1 MKKIHG
7 FLKKYKLY
15 YLLLIPII
23 YVVYYLNTA
32 SAAMAEVENYLMSTQ
47 SVEVTNG
54 EIVTFM
60 PKEKTDQGII
70 FYPGGKV
77 KPEAYAPLLYRLAEK
92 GYAVYL
98 CKMPFNL
105 AIFKSGAASEV
116 ISANPDIKNWV
127 IGGHSLGGA
136 MASKFAHDH
145 PEKING
151 IFFLAAY
158 PVESTD
164 LSQQEISSLSL
175 YGELDG
181 LVNVDEIVEHVKLL
195 PSDREVVIIK
205 GGNHAQFGY
214 YGEQKGDR
222 ESKITREEQQSEVL
236 GAILNWLKEKHF
248 VNKLN

>member
-15 YLLLIPII
+15 YLLLLPIA
-23 YVVYYLNTA
+23 YAVFYLNTA
-32 SAAMAEVENYLMSTQ
+32 SAAMEEVEHYLLSTKT
-47 SVEVTNG
+47 VEVTNG
-54 EIVTFM
+54 KVVSFL
-60 PKEKTDQGII
+60 PKLETDKGII

-77 KPEAYAPLLYRLAEK
+77 KPEAYAPMLYRLAEK

-105 AIFKSGAASEV
+105 AVFDANAAAKVIENNPSIKS
-116 ISANPDIKNWV
+116 WV

-136 MASKFAHDH
+136 MASQFVHDH
-145 PEKING
+145 PERISG

-158 PVESTD
+158 PIESTN
-164 LSQQEISSLSL
+164 LSEQEIYSLSL

-181 LVNVDEIVEHVKLL
+181 LVNVNEIVNHVKLL
-195 PSDREVVIIK
+195 PTDRNVQIIK

-214 YGEQKGDR
+214 YGDQKGDNQAVI
-222 ESKITREEQQSEVL
+222 SREEQQQAVL
-236 GAILNWLKEKHF
+236 DELLKWLSAKH
-248 VNKLN
+248 

>member
-1 MKKIHG
+1 MKRIHG

-15 YLLLIPII
+15 YLLLIPLA
-23 YVVYYLNTA
+23 YVWFYLGTA
-32 SAAMAEVENYLMSTQ
+32 SEAMAEVENYLMSSQT
-47 SVEVTNG
+47 VTVTNG
-54 EIVTFM
+54 ETVSFI
-60 PKEKTDQGII
+60 PKTPNEEGII

-77 KPEAYAPLLYRLAEK
+77 KPEAYAPMLYRLAEK
-92 GYAVYL
+92 GYSVYL

-105 AIFKSGAASEV
+105 AVFKSNAAENV
-116 ISANPDIKNWV
+116 INHNPQIKQWV

-145 PEKING
+145 PGTLKG

-164 LSQQEISSLSL
+164 LSDQDLSSLSL

-181 LVNVDEIVEHVKLL
+181 LVDTDNIVDHVKLL
-195 PSDREVVIIK
+195 PNLREISIIS

-214 YGEQKGDR
+214 YGDQKGDNAAKISR
-222 ESKITREEQQSEVL
+222 EDQQSQVL
-236 GAILNWLKEKHF
+236 NSILTWLNEKQF
-248 VNKLN
+248 NTIIQ